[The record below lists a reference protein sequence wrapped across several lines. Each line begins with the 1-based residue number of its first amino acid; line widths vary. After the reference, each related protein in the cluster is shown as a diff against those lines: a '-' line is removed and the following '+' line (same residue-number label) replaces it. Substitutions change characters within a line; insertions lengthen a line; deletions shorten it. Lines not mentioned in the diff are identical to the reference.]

1 MSTTTISNPIN
12 QSKTRMPSARAFH
25 IFRLAEI
32 QGQTHKQI
40 AELYKVS
47 RRRISQI
54 VERVRSWLAQHPCE
68 DPQIATELQ
77 AKRLGQHL
85 EQMRLED
92 IIQRARE
99 QLTYAKPTLDTVID
113 KADGTKTIICREQ
126 PFNVQLLKTYLR
138 AVEALGRINARPE
151 IPLPPPPEGAFPWLS
166 NAINEVYE
174 KWYHKICAKQNLKPD
189 LFCNFVDE
197 LEAEMLKAAKHQQEL
212 AARPPAEAVDPHSCA
227 ARHLELPADLPPSDL
242 DETGADEDR
251 KDDDVTWEGEAPA
264 EPPVGNALCGV
275 PCARS
280 ELDQTDANQP
290 RIPTDGHRREAVV
303 AGSEDN
309 VRREGG
315 PGHHPEG
322 RAPSPGDGHGSQSG
336 PAGGNCTDVGRG
348 SPDPAPD
355 TTEDP
360 PSPETPT
367 LDLGPGTL
375 DSPPTPSIPSLR
387 EGPTTEQTTKTA
399 EAATDCVIKA
409 CVETSPTET
418 SLTPA
423 PPSPK
428 NQKREAPRTPAP
440 VCS

>member
-1 MSTTTISNPIN
+1 MTTTATIN
-12 QSKTRMPSARAFH
+12 ETSRSSRMPSARAFH

-85 EQMRLED
+85 EQMRLEV

-242 DETGADEDR
+242 D
-251 KDDDVTWEGEAPA
+251 DDS
-264 EPPVGNALCGV
+264 VGPRDAGTAAQRWSAGDSALCGV
-275 PCARS
+275 PRAGS
-280 ELDQTDANQP
+280 ELDQTADTQA
-290 RIPTDGHRREAVV
+290 RSA
-303 AGSEDN
+303 SE
-309 VRREGG
+309 G
-315 PGHHPEG
+315 PGCNNGLNFDSLPTSG
-322 RAPSPGDGHGSQSG
+322 SG
-336 PAGGNCTDVGRG
+336 P
-348 SPDPAPD
+348 S
-355 TTEDP
+355 
-360 PSPETPT
+360 T

-375 DSPPTPSIPSLR
+375 DCESTASLAATPSQREALPAQQLLPEDEPPTPV
-387 EGPTTEQTTKTA
+387 A
-399 EAATDCVIKA
+399 
-409 CVETSPTET
+409 TET
-418 SLTPA
+418 SAPSSSAETAPPTA
-423 PPSPK
+423 PPSQK
-428 NQKREAPRTPAP
+428 NPKREAPPQSISPSSYPSVAPSAIPAADY
-440 VCS
+440 